1 MQGLNRAEPDQLDAH
16 TSTGRGGSKFVWW
29 WGAGNG
35 GCDEGVRGNLK
46 GRGGEGREGGKEG
59 GSWVYTQRLTQS
71 YGEVN
76 PAPAPLEGQQLT
88 WLWTILQLNGPAM
101 PLFCNQSTPALGKE
115 AGFGEV

>member
-46 GRGGEGREGGKEG
+46 GRGGEERGEREGRGD
-59 GSWVYTQRLTQS
+59 
-71 YGEVN
+71 
-76 PAPAPLEGQQLT
+76 
-88 WLWTILQLNGPAM
+88 
-101 PLFCNQSTPALGKE
+101 
-115 AGFGEV
+115 AGFTRKD